1 MKKDTGVMTR
11 YAAFF
16 GLVALG
22 VSLGGCY
29 LPESWQQSDAELKR
43 GYARIAP
50 PRSDTPS
57 VYCYKTLSDPE
68 CLPVA
73 LPGQEYRL
81 LAYYGPAPYVI
92 HISVPPQII
101 WQE

>member
-1 MKKDTGVMTR
+1 MKKDGVVMTR
-11 YAAFF
+11 FAAIF
-16 GLVALG
+16 GLMALG
-22 VSLGGCY
+22 VSLAGCY

-43 GYARIAP
+43 GYAKIAP
-50 PRSDTPS
+50 PRPDTPS

-92 HISVPPQII
+92 QIPIPPQVI
-101 WQE
+101 WQD

>member
-1 MKKDTGVMTR
+1 MSRVTLI
-11 YAAFF
+11 F
-16 GLVALG
+16 GLVCATLALT
-22 VSLGGCY
+22 GCY

-43 GYARIAP
+43 GYAKIAP
-50 PRSDTPS
+50 PRPDTPS

-92 HISVPPQII
+92 QIAVPPQII